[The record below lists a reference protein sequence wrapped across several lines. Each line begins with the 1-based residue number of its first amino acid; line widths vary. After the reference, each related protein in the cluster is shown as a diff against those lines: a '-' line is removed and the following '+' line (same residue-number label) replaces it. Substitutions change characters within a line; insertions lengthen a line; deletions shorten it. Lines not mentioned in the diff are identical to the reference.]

1 AINFTEEGK
10 VAVSVETLDGKAAVS
25 VEDTG
30 IGIAEDKF
38 DRIFESFEQADGS
51 TAREYGGT
59 GLGLSITKKLVELH
73 GGTIS
78 ISSKLGEGSK
88 FTFTV
93 PLSSATGEEIA
104 LGETPKSIIDIED
117 FAADALAAEH
127 ERDAGQAEK
136 GRRILVVDDEPVNIQ
151 VLTNLLTIRNYSVS
165 KAYNGLEALGMIEAG
180 EEFDLVLLD
189 VMMPKMSGYEVC
201 RHLRERYSLFEL
213 PVVMLT
219 AKNQVQDIVLGFQSG
234 ANDYLTKPFDK
245 EELLARVRT
254 LLELK
259 NAMTAAMAAAKAKS
273 LFLTNMSHE
282 IRTPLNAVIGLSDL
296 LLKTSMDDRQRDYI
310 EKMRRAS
317 STLLGLV
324 NDVLD
329 FSRADAGAMKMER
342 VPFDIRRVFDDLA
355 VLFRGRASDS
365 VALRFDLD
373 PSIPAALL
381 GDPLR
386 LQQIFIS
393 LLDNAFKF
401 TEKGSVTVRAA
412 VSGRG
417 SDGVTLDFAVEDTGI
432 GMSRQQTDEVFS
444 AFNQADNSAT
454 RKYGGAGLG
463 LTLTQQMLRLMGGE
477 IAVSSEE
484 GKGSTFSFSC
494 VFPIADAL
502 SAPAEDAG
510 KAEDEIAD
518 ENAVLR
524 GMRVLLVEDN
534 EINILIATELLDAVG
549 VEVTVA
555 QNGREALDRL
565 KEVKEAR
572 PDRPAFD
579 LVLMDLQM
587 PVMDGY
593 EATQHIKEKPE
604 YRDIPIYALTAHALP
619 EERARCCD
627 LGMKA
632 HLTKPIDVNT
642 FYAALRE
649 AAPGTL

>member
-1 AINFTEEGK
+1 
-10 VAVSVETLDGKAAVS
+10 
-25 VEDTG
+25 
-30 IGIAEDKF
+30 
-38 DRIFESFEQADGS
+38 
-51 TAREYGGT
+51 
-59 GLGLSITKKLVELH
+59 
-73 GGTIS
+73 
-78 ISSKLGEGSK
+78 
-88 FTFTV
+88 
-93 PLSSATGEEIA
+93 
-104 LGETPKSIIDIED
+104 
-117 FAADALAAEH
+117 
-127 ERDAGQAEK
+127 
-136 GRRILVVDDEPVNIQ
+136 
-151 VLTNLLTIRNYSVS
+151 
-165 KAYNGLEALGMIEAG
+165 
-180 EEFDLVLLD
+180 
-189 VMMPKMSGYEVC
+189 
-201 RHLRERYSLFEL
+201 
-213 PVVMLT
+213 
-219 AKNQVQDIVLGFQSG
+219 
-234 ANDYLTKPFDK
+234 
-245 EELLARVRT
+245 
-254 LLELK
+254 
-259 NAMTAAMAAAKAKS
+259 
-273 LFLTNMSHE
+273 
-282 IRTPLNAVIGLSDL
+282 
-296 LLKTSMDDRQRDYI
+296 
-310 EKMRRAS
+310 
-317 STLLGLV
+317 
-324 NDVLD
+324 
-329 FSRADAGAMKMER
+329 MER

-417 SDGVTLDFAVEDTGI
+417 SGGVTLDFAVEDTGI
-432 GMSRQQTDEVFS
+432 GMSRQQTGEVFS

-463 LTLTQQMLRLMGGE
+463 LTLTQQMLKLMGGE

-502 SAPAEDAG
+502 SAPAGDAG

-534 EINILIATELLDAVG
+534 EINTLIATELLDAVG
-549 VEVTVA
+549 VEVTAA

-565 KEVKEAR
+565 KEAKEAR
-572 PDRPAFD
+572 PDCPAFD

-593 EATQHIKEKPE
+593 EATQHIEEKPE

-619 EERARCCD
+619 EERARCFD
-627 LGMKA
+627 LGMKE
-632 HLTKPIDVNT
+632 HLTKPIDVNS

-649 AAPGTL
+649 AAPRKS